1 MILTLYLYMKLF
13 QIKLVQIRN
22 LRVLSN
28 LKKFVCS

>member
-22 LRVLSN
+22 LRILSN